1 MTAKFHISYLQKVR
15 PRLVMLPWILLSMI
29 NAMGQSSVLESGEW
43 WKVGITESGI
53 YAIDG
58 ATLSNWGISISDVDA
73 TTFKVYGNSVNGILP
88 QESEIVRPFDL
99 IENAIYAKG
108 ADDGVIDE
116 GDVFLFYAQE
126 SNKLD
131 FEESNLIYEPNIY
144 SDTAYYFI
152 TFGGSVGKRVEN
164 IQSNSPATEITTFYW
179 DPIIH
184 EPENFNLLSSGRGWL
199 GDKLSNSTGLTASF
213 NHDVA
218 GFSGSLK
225 VWLGVAAESEGDAS
239 FDFSVNEQFKTNLEI
254 SKNNANGYVIGT
266 DNFGTYE
273 ASIGGSDA
281 LKVDIT
287 FNRNPTVLTSIG
299 YLDYYYIA
307 AQRKLELHESELIFW
322 NHTNAKST
330 YQLPTD
336 ANQCWNISEPSV
348 PKRIAITENRSTSSG
363 HKFVV
368 FNDHSTFSN
377 PTYFGKVK
385 NQNIKQFT
393 GVDGFIITH
402 PNFFTQALELAA
414 FHSVHHGFNIEVVST
429 RQVYNEFS
437 SGMQDLTAIR
447 DFLKYIY
454 EQGGQKLKSV
464 LLYGDAS
471 FDYKD
476 RLDNN
481 TNYVPIYESRESLHG
496 IYSYSSDDYIGFL
509 ENNEGLWQESR
520 SGDHTVEIGI
530 GRLPVKSI
538 EEAQTVNEKI
548 IRYATSERTFGEW
561 RNKFIYIADDGD
573 NGKHMSQGEAFN
585 AIIAESS
592 PEVNVRKLY
601 LDAFEQNLA
610 DGEKSPSMQQSL
622 LERIKSGALIID
634 YMGHGNEL
642 GLMQE
647 AVITT
652 GFIRQL
658 DNRHKLPLFVTA
670 TCDFGKYDNPRLTSG
685 AEQLLLS
692 KTGGAIGLLTTTRP
706 VFAQTNEP
714 VNEAFHRSTFGLID
728 GRRPTLGD
736 IVKQTKNESLE
747 GRINRNFA
755 LLGDPFLTLNYPK
768 YDITIDGLNEKTD
781 TLSALQ
787 EITLTGR
794 VSSAGQ
800 KVESFNGTG
809 TLTLWDIPQEKQT
822 KGQQNAP
829 FTYVEQTN
837 ALHRSEVQVENG
849 SFTTTFLIPKNT
861 SYKFERGKINGY
873 FLDEKTMQ
881 DASGGT
887 NNVVLGGSSDNIQP
901 DVIPP
906 NISIF
911 VNDAPYKAGMT
922 INQNNLFIVQLS
934 DESGIN
940 ISQNGFN
947 QNLSLN
953 LNDTIEII
961 LNDYYKA
968 SVETYQK
975 GAIIYPM
982 GNIAAGNYRG
992 ELKVWDS
999 YNNSSTISV
1008 EFKVSDQ
1015 PILNLSDISIYPNP
1029 LKTGKNMNIRFTQDR
1044 EGDELDITIGIFDV
1058 MGNQIINEDL
1068 YYNDS
1073 PSTIENITWRPS
1085 TSLPEGVYFLH
1096 VQLTSGQ
1103 DGATN
1108 NFIKRLIII
1117 N

>member
-1 MTAKFHISYLQKVR
+1 MTFKFHISYLQKVR
-15 PRLVMLPWILLSMI
+15 PRLVMLSWILLSMI
-29 NAMGQSSVLESGEW
+29 NAMGQSSVLESGDW

-53 YAIDG
+53 YAING
-58 ATLSNWGISISDVDA
+58 ATLSNWGIPISDVDA

-88 QESEIVRPFDL
+88 QENEIVRPFDL
-99 IENAIYAKG
+99 VENAIYAKG

-116 GDVFLFYAQE
+116 GDVFLFYAQGP
-126 SNKLD
+126 NKLD

-152 TFGGSVGKRVEN
+152 TFGGSEGKRVEN

-239 FDFSVNEQFKTNLEI
+239 FDFSVNEQFKTNLTI

-266 DNFGTYE
+266 DNFGAYE

-287 FNRNPTVLTSIG
+287 FNRNPKVLTSIG

-336 ANQCWNISEPSV
+336 ANQCWNVSEPSI

-414 FHSVHHGFNIEVVST
+414 FHNVHHGFNIEVVST

-464 LLYGDAS
+464 LLYGDGS

-642 GLMQE
+642 SLMQE

-652 GFIRQL
+652 GFIGQL

-670 TCDFGKYDNPRLTSG
+670 TCDFGKYDNPRLRSG

-809 TLTLWDIPQEKQT
+809 ALTLWDIPQEKQT

-837 ALHRSEVQVENG
+837 ALHRGEVQVENG

-873 FLDEKTMQ
+873 FLDEKNMQ

-887 NNVVLGGSSDNIQP
+887 NNVVLGGSSDNIQS

-911 VNDAPYKAGMT
+911 VNDVPYKAGMT

-947 QNLSLN
+947 QNLSLS

-968 SVETYQK
+968 SIETYQK

-982 GNIAAGNYRG
+982 GNIAAGNYWG

-1029 LKTGKNMNIRFTQDR
+1029 LKTGRNMNIRFTQDR